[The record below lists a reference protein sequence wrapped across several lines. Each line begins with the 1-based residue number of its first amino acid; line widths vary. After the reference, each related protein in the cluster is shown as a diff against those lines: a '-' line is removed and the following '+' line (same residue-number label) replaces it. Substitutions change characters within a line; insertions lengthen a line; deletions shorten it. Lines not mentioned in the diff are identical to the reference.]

1 MRLLA
6 WDPFVDESD
15 DTEVMLC
22 KAVVGVVLED
32 CSESLVGEA
41 EDVRDPGSS
50 HSGLGADCSL
60 FASPP

>member
-6 WDPFVDESD
+6 WDPFVDESE
-15 DTEVMLC
+15 DTEFMLC

-41 EDVRDPGSS
+41 EDIRDPKSS
-50 HSGLGADCSL
+50 LSVLEVGCSL
-60 FASPP
+60 LASLS